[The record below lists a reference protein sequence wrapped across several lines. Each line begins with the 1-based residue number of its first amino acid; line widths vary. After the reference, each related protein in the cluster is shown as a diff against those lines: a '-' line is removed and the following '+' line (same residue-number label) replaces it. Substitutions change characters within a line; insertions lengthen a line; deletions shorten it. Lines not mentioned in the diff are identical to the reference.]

1 MSVAVVDLKAE
12 LRAESE
18 KAAAKAPSPSPS
30 SQEEERARLE
40 RQRQRQR
47 QEAAASGSTAAQYVV
62 PAPIY
67 DPSKAAPPT
76 KESVGDGFGAGG
88 RGMTAVVGTSPDTL
102 GLGSVAGQVRSG
114 VWSGRLVRLGC
125 CMRSLQYGA

>member
-18 KAAAKAPSPSPS
+18 KAAAKAPSSS
-30 SQEEERARLE
+30 SQERPEQRL
-40 RQRQRQR
+40 R

-76 KESVGDGFGAGG
+76 KESIGDGFVAGG
-88 RGMTAVVGTSPDTL
+88 RDMTAAAGTSPDTL
-102 GLGSVAGQVRSG
+102 GLGGVAGQVRMNGSG
-114 VWSGRLVRLGC
+114 WVSVEWHGIL
-125 CMRSLQYGA
+125 